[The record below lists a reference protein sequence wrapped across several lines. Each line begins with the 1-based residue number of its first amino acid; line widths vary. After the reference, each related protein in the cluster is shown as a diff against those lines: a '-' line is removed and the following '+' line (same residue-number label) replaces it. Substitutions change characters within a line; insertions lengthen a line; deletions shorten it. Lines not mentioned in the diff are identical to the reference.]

1 MDGSSR
7 SVIVNS
13 GLSNTY
19 ALTIDYD
26 SQTLYWAD
34 YSLDKIESV
43 HVNGSSRAVIT
54 TTDVISPTGITF
66 YEGVVYWSDQ
76 SDYRIKSVPVGSP
89 GSATI
94 EYSGSGYV
102 PYEIYVGYI
111 PYEIHVVSQQR
122 QPQGA

>member
-7 SVIVNS
+7 SVIINT

-19 ALTIDYD
+19 ALTIDYGA
-26 SQTLYWAD
+26 QTVYWAD
-34 YSLDKIESV
+34 YELDKIESV
-43 HVNGSSRAVIT
+43 QVNGSSRTVIT
-54 TTDVISPTGITF
+54 TTDVISPTGIAF

-76 SDYRIKSVPVGSP
+76 SSYRIKSVPVGYP
-89 GSATI
+89 ENVTI
-94 EYSGSGYV
+94 LSNV
-102 PYEIYVGYI
+102 NYI